1 MIRLPLRTLAVSAF
15 IALSCAPPAA
25 RADDTLHVVGANPGG
40 IEVLENVAEHAG
52 LYKAEHLIVDKQY
65 AGSASGCAQIA
76 ATGKA
81 DVCSMSVEPAILGYS
96 KGLRLQIF
104 FSRVH
109 EYDYLLAVLDD
120 SPIRTLAD
128 FRGKD
133 IGEPNIGS
141 STEIPGDDMLQGAG
155 VKRSEYNYIPVGVG
169 GAALS
174 ALTSRKVAAV
184 ADSSVEIGQLSAVG
198 GVKFRVFRDPIL
210 DSIPNVG
217 FAARPD
223 VIATKGDLLARFA
236 RAIVKAS
243 LLIRMNPTVAARY
256 ALQGENVTK
265 TIDTAALKTEAAE
278 LVALQDDLAGADP
291 NNPRIGAMDVRGI
304 ALYCRFFADSGRT
317 PALVPAA
324 ALVTNQFI
332 PFANNFD
339 RKAWIAEVKKMR
351 NP

>member
-1 MIRLPLRTLAVSAF
+1 MVRPFIRTLALCAF
-15 IALSCAPPAA
+15 VALLGSPRPAA
-25 RADDTLHVVGANPGG
+25 ADDTLHVVGANPGG

-65 AGSASGCAQIA
+65 AGSASGCAQIV

-96 KGLRLQIF
+96 KGLRLQVF

-133 IGEPNIGS
+133 IGEPNVAS
-141 STEIPGDDMLQGAG
+141 STEIPADDMLQGAG
-155 VKRSEYNYIPVGVG
+155 VKRSEYNYVAVGVG

-174 ALTSRKVAAV
+174 ALTSGKVAALS
-184 ADSSVEIGQLSAVG
+184 DSSVEIGQLSAVG
-198 GVKFRVFRDPIL
+198 HAKFRLFRDPIL

-223 VIATKGDLLARFA
+223 VIAIKGDLLGRFA

-243 LLIRMNPTVAARY
+243 LLIRMNPQVAARY
-256 ALQGENVTK
+256 ALMGENVTK
-265 TIDTAALKTEAAE
+265 SFDPNALKLEAAE

-291 NNPRIGAMDVRGI
+291 ANPRIGALDLRGM

-324 ALVTNQFI
+324 AIVTNQFI
-332 PFANNFD
+332 PFANDFD
-339 RKAWIAEVKKMR
+339 RKAWLAEVKKMK
-351 NP
+351 